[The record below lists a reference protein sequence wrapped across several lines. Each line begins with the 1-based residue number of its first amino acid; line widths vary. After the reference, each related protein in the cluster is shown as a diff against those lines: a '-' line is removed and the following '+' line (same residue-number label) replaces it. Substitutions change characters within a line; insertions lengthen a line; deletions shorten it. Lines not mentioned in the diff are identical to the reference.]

1 MPCSAGRGSFLALL
15 GAGHAGG
22 ARVHHGCGPW
32 PGSVA
37 LALGARSHS
46 IWHVITGSLSDP
58 PSQARSWKPP
68 KCHLFYFVFRS
79 AAVLATSTTP
89 ALKTCTRHTL
99 TQPWYNSS
107 RASSFSPRDSREQLL
122 CVCVSVYVCAVEPR
136 ILQQAVRGGYNY
148 RRRNKERYN

>member
-1 MPCSAGRGSFLALL
+1 MNPLQDTHTRAK
-15 GAGHAGG
+15 
-22 ARVHHGCGPW
+22 
-32 PGSVA
+32 
-37 LALGARSHS
+37 
-46 IWHVITGSLSDP
+46 T
-58 PSQARSWKPP
+58 
-68 KCHLFYFVFRS
+68 KCHDFLFR
-79 AAVLATSTTP
+79 ALPLCTSVYYKYQASLQT
-89 ALKTCTRHTL
+89 LYTL